1 MTVLEFLVA
10 ISPIL
15 LGLTATLLLAVAL
28 IQPRRVPA
36 RNVSQIREVPFP
48 R

>member
-1 MTVLEFLVA
+1 MTLLAFLVA

-15 LGLTATLLLAVAL
+15 LGLAFVLLLAVVF
-28 IQPRRVPA
+28 IEPRRQTA
-36 RNVSQIREVPFP
+36 RSTTPIREVPFP

>member
-1 MTVLEFLVA
+1 MTPLAFLVA

-15 LGLTATLLLAVAL
+15 LGLAATLLLAVAL

-36 RNVSQIREVPFP
+36 RNLSRIREVPFP